1 MGVIIDPGGGWIVGT
16 ERVRLMKNRDERRC
30 CSGTSAAGVRAHPLD
45 SLRFDR
51 SRSRGVQQE
60 VLVLNCASIRVVPLY
75 VLTYNC
81 LMATRVI
88 PKTELRD
95 RIRQELSELGDDS
108 LLITERGRPLAVVVS
123 VGRWN
128 GLQGQIE
135 DLEDA
140 VAILEHR
147 SEKGGGQSIESVLSS
162 IEIDESDV
170 PGPTRKTG

>member
-1 MGVIIDPGGGWIVGT
+1 
-16 ERVRLMKNRDERRC
+16 
-30 CSGTSAAGVRAHPLD
+30 
-45 SLRFDR
+45 
-51 SRSRGVQQE
+51 
-60 VLVLNCASIRVVPLY
+60 
-75 VLTYNC
+75 
-81 LMATRVI
+81 MATRVI

-95 RIRQELSELGDDS
+95 RIRQELSEIGDDS
-108 LLITERGRPLAVVVS
+108 LLITDRGRPLAVVVS

-147 SEKGGGQSIESVLSS
+147 FENGGGQSIESVLSS

>member
-1 MGVIIDPGGGWIVGT
+1 
-16 ERVRLMKNRDERRC
+16 
-30 CSGTSAAGVRAHPLD
+30 
-45 SLRFDR
+45 
-51 SRSRGVQQE
+51 
-60 VLVLNCASIRVVPLY
+60 
-75 VLTYNC
+75 
-81 LMATRVI
+81 MATRVI

-95 RIRQELSELGDDS
+95 RIREELSELGDDS

-123 VGRWN
+123 VERWN

-147 SEKGGGQSIESVLSS
+147 FQGGDQSIESVLSS

-170 PGPTRKTG
+170 PGPNRKSG

>member
-1 MGVIIDPGGGWIVGT
+1 MP
-16 ERVRLMKNRDERRC
+16 
-30 CSGTSAAGVRAHPLD
+30 
-45 SLRFDR
+45 
-51 SRSRGVQQE
+51 
-60 VLVLNCASIRVVPLY
+60 
-75 VLTYNC
+75 
-81 LMATRVI
+81 TRVI

-147 SEKGGGQSIESVLSS
+147 FENGGGQSMESAFSS